1 MPPQSV
7 GMRGTGRRISIVLGL
22 LVAAGCTG
30 TLNCGFTQ
38 TDVAVVEQW
47 LRCVECSDGELAALT
62 ALHARRPGRTTSAL
76 RTALVAGPQ
85 DTALARAQFE
95 RAFDRI
101 VAADSGFLQSGR
113 PAANKQEYVQH
124 YLDAYELTT
133 RLRAASALAV
143 LDGVAAIP
151 ILQQAASDSFPADSA
166 QLRFLID
173 SVAKPPTSGPQPVR
187 PH

>member
-1 MPPQSV
+1 MPPQAA
-7 GMRGTGRRISIVLGL
+7 GMQVTGRRISIVLGL
-22 LVAAGCTG
+22 IVAAGCTG
-30 TLNCGFTQ
+30 TLNCGLTEN
-38 TDVAVVEQW
+38 DEAVVEQW
-47 LRCVECSDGELAALT
+47 LRCVECSDGELAALR
-62 ALHARRPGRTTSAL
+62 ALHARRPRHTTSAL
-76 RTALVAGPQ
+76 RAALVAGPQ

-101 VAADSGFLQSGR
+101 VAGDSGFLQSGR
-113 PAANKQEYVQH
+113 PAANKKDYVQR

-151 ILQQAASDSFPADSA
+151 ILQQAANDSFPGDSA

-173 SVAKPPTSGPQPVR
+173 RVAL
-187 PH
+187 